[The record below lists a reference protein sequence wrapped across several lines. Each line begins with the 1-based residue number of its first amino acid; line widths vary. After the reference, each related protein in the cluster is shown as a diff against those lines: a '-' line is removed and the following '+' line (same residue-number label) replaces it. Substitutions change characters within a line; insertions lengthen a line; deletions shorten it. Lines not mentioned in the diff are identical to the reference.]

1 MRSLNLVVLVLIF
14 AVLSGC
20 NLFSKQEE
28 EKNEQDNKTAYIKI
42 NGITYYDTDFFDF
55 AGVAIRE
62 MSEEDYKNADIK
74 KYLVDGFIEH
84 KLLLQEAQKRNIAV
98 DEKRIN
104 AVTDSFLTESG
115 TQDLKVYS
123 GSYNTDANSLSN
135 MLREKFMIETLIYD
149 TINANID
156 ISEDEIR
163 KAYNDNY
170 SNMPVSRKAHLFQIF
185 TTDKQQAEKAMAEL
199 NRGLSFNEVAS
210 RYSEGPEKED
220 GGDLGMVEDTVYPE
234 IFSEAF
240 KLRVGEYS
248 DIIKSEYGYHIFLV
262 KEYGQAKQASY
273 DELKTDIH
281 FSLYNKEQNKKIE
294 ELIDELYKNAL
305 IEYLTDIKLS
315 DYTIKSRSDR

>member
-84 KLLLQEAQKRNIAV
+84 KLLLQEAQKRN
-98 DEKRIN
+98 
-104 AVTDSFLTESG
+104 
-115 TQDLKVYS
+115 
-123 GSYNTDANSLSN
+123 TDANALSN

-273 DELKTDIH
+273 DALKTDIH

>member
-1 MRSLNLVVLVLIF
+1 MRRFSLVGLIVVLALF
-14 AVLSGC
+14 TGC
-20 NLFSKQEE
+20 NLFSKKKEE
-28 EKNEQDNKTAYIKI
+28 EVVQDNKTAYLKI
-42 NGITYYDTDFFDF
+42 NGQTYYDTDFFNF

-62 MSEEDYKNADIK
+62 MNEEDYKNADIK
-74 KYLVDGFIEH
+74 KYLLDGFIEH
-84 KLLLQEAQKRNIAV
+84 KLLLQEAQRRNITV
-98 DEKRIN
+98 DEKKIN

-123 GSYNTDANSLSN
+123 GSYNTDANALSS

-149 TINANID
+149 TINTNID
-156 ISEDEIR
+156 ISEDEIM

-170 SNMPVSRKAHLFQIF
+170 SSMPVSKKAHLFQIF

-240 KLRVGEYS
+240 KLRAGEYS

-294 ELIDELYKNAL
+294 ELVNELYKNAV
-305 IEYLTDIKLS
+305 IEHLSDIKLS